1 MANWFRT
8 AALYKEPRI
17 LGILFLSFSSGLP
30 FLLTLATLH
39 VWLKE
44 VGLSKTAIGLFAL
57 VTIPY
62 SLKFL
67 WAPLLE
73 HIKFPFFCTIL
84 GRRKGWMLASQLLL
98 IPALI
103 VLGSS
108 NPADHILITAMAA
121 LLVSFCSATQ
131 DIVVEAYR
139 VELLAEHEIGIGAG
153 MSNLGYR
160 LGMWVSGAGALY
172 LASQFEWSLVYN
184 FMAACMG
191 VGIITTLLSH
201 DPTVRLDFDLRT
213 SAKIVSLKKHRFVKT
228 FQAFG
233 QIKESFAQTL
243 RFLRDQQEWPLILL
257 LICFYK
263 LGHTALHIMSAPF
276 MLEVGFSKLEIAHV
290 GKSFGISAMIF
301 GGLFAGMLLYHRPL
315 RMVLLLCAGLQVMAS
330 FVFALQALV
339 GHNIILLFG
348 TIGLHN
354 ISCGM
359 GSAAF
364 ITYLSLLSSHRYAAT
379 HFAVLTSF
387 ASLCRVLFSYGAGCV
402 ADHVTWVSYFIITA
416 LACCPFFLLV
426 LTQAQH
432 INRTSQSKH
441 SSLSKAA

>member
-1 MANWFRT
+1 MANWIRT
-8 AALYKEPRI
+8 AALYKEPRL

-39 VWLKE
+39 IWLKE

-57 VTIPY
+57 VTLPY

-73 HIKFPFFCTIL
+73 HFKFPFFCDVL
-84 GRRKGWMLASQLLL
+84 GRRKGWMLASQLILV
-98 IPALI
+98 PALI
-103 VLGSS
+103 FLGSS
-108 NPADHILITAMAA
+108 NPAEHIIITAMAA

-139 VELLAEHEIGIGAG
+139 VELLAEHEVGVGAG

-172 LASQFEWSLVYN
+172 LASHFEWSLVYN

-201 DPTVRLDFDLRT
+201 DPKVRLDLDFKP
-213 SAKIVSLKKHRFVKT
+213 SSKIVALKKHRFVKT
-228 FQAFG
+228 LQVFD
-233 QIKESFAQTL
+233 QIKESFAHTM
-243 RFLRDQQEWPLILL
+243 RFLRDQKEWPLIFVF
-257 LICFYK
+257 IFFYK
-263 LGHTALHIMSAPF
+263 LGDTALNIMSAPF
-276 MLEVGFSKLEIAHV
+276 LLEIGFSKLEIAHV
-290 GKSFGISAMIF
+290 GKSFGISAMIC
-301 GGLFAGMLLYHRPL
+301 GGLFAGLLLCHHTL
-315 RMVLLLCAGLQVMAS
+315 RTVLVLCAGLQLLSS
-330 FVFALQALV
+330 FMFACQAWV

-348 TIGLHN
+348 TIGLDN
-354 ISCGM
+354 FSCGM
-359 GSAAF
+359 GAAAF

-379 HFAVLTSF
+379 HFAILTSF
-387 ASLCRVLFSYGAGCV
+387 ASLCRVLFSYGAGWA
-402 ADHVTWVSYFIITA
+402 ADHVTWISYFMLTS

-426 LTQAQH
+426 LSQTQH
-432 INRTSQSKH
+432 LYRTSQMKY
-441 SSLSKAA
+441 LDLAKAA